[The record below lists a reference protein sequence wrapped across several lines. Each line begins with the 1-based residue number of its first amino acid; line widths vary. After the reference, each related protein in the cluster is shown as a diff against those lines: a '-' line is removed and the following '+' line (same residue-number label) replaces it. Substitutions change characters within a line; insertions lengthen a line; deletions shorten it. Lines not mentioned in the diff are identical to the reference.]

1 MNTTWAVAIEIR
13 TESRFL
19 KIYSC
24 LKWFVLLFWWNFGQR
39 PRTRNSKQV
48 FFIYFLL
55 AFSKIFFIYSGVRE
69 WYEGF
74 DRNFWVVEDYG
85 NSHQSILLWNVSVST
100 LVHRDILLSLK
111 VKFLIFIFFTF
122 SKILKLRILYLTY
135 IYYPDIEFRT
145 SFQ

>member
-1 MNTTWAVAIEIR
+1 MLNTTWAVAIEIR

-19 KIYSC
+19 TIYSC

-55 AFSKIFFIYSGVRE
+55 VFSRIFFIYSGVHE
-69 WYEGF
+69 WYQGF

-100 LVHRDILLSLK
+100 LVHRDILLFFSQIFNFYFFYIFENLKAQNSLLN
-111 VKFLIFIFFTF
+111 VHL
-122 SKILKLRILYLTY
+122 L
-135 IYYPDIEFRT
+135 PW
-145 SFQ
+145 